1 MTKQYLCHNMLRE
14 IIKFIRVED
23 LRYFGNASPI
33 LYKEIGEAGIKLIE
47 SPVYGLIDLS
57 KLDYRVIRLRSG
69 KYDIIFCEAESV
81 KDSSKETYL
90 YKSIFSATRLLD
102 FNSCWM
108 HSCYGQQKIGASCSN
123 CDHFRG
129 NASGEILQIVRR
141 SYGNTQCEQ
150 N

>member
-23 LRYFGNASPI
+23 LQYFGNASPI

-69 KYDIIFCEAESV
+69 KRDIIFCESV
-81 KDSSKETYL
+81 VDVTKEKYL

-108 HSCYGQQKIGASCSN
+108 HSCYGQQKIGASCSD
-123 CDHFRG
+123 CDRFRG
-129 NASGEILQIVRR
+129 HASEEVLQIVRR